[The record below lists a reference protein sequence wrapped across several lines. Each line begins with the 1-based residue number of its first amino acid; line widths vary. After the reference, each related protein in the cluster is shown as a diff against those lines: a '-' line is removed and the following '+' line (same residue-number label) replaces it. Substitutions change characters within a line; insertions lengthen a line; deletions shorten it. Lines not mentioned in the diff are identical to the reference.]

1 MEATKA
7 LKNKVT
13 VIGIIS
19 VLLMVSF
26 IGTAYAY
33 STSVTSS
40 GDISGSYLTVDLTQK
55 DADEN
60 ESAITVAPFAEG
72 GFAYGGS
79 YDSTT
84 STDSN
89 TYYVHVKSNEY
100 TSAFLYGYFTVNN
113 GSGEFSGVLIESITV
128 TFNVDLNKDG
138 SLDTMV
144 LYRDAYMN
152 SFNSSEISLG
162 TAHEA
167 DLQIMSISV
176 SYYGSFDGMTSV
188 NVTTSS
194 GSSSSVSVDDGK
206 STAKVSLVFHA
217 SNENLLSN
225 E

>member
-40 GDISGSYLTVDLTQK
+40 GDISGSYLTVDLTEK
-55 DADEN
+55 TSTT
-60 ESAITVAPFAEG
+60 ESAISYAPFDKVN
-72 GFAYGGS
+72 GFAKSGS
-79 YDSTT
+79 YTYADGDTT
-84 STDSN
+84 S
-89 TYYVHVKSNEY
+89 YYVHVASNDY
-100 TSAFLYGYFTVNN
+100 TSAYLYGYFTVNN
-113 GSGEFSGVLIESITV
+113 GAGDFSGVLIKSITV

-138 SLDTMV
+138 ENDTMV
-144 LYRDAYMN
+144 LYRDAYTN

-194 GSSSSVSVDDGK
+194 GSSGSVSVDDGK

-217 SNENLLSN
+217 SNENLLA
-225 E
+225 